1 MASYFEAAMLI
12 CFGLSWPVNI
22 AKSLRSKTAKGK
34 SIFFEI
40 LVITGYILG
49 VIGKIISGNIN
60 WVLAIYFLDI
70 FMVAVDL
77 NITFKNRKRDKIADM
92 QQKK

>member
-77 NITFKNRKRDKIADM
+77 SITFKNRKRDKIADM